1 MEFFKRTPNIDF
13 LGKRRYTYIIST
25 ILMVGSFLL
34 IALRGL
40 NLGIDFTGGVVVEV
54 SYPGV
59 ADHDRAREA
68 LAAAGFPDAQ
78 VQSFGTSRDLAVR
91 VEAPDDVDERGAPLV
106 NQVGQR
112 IQEALQK
119 ADPGV
124 QVRRTEVVGPQVG
137 RDLTEQGGLALL
149 FTFIGIL
156 MYVGFRF
163 EKKMAAGTVLAATH
177 DPIVILGFF
186 AATQMTFD
194 LSVLA
199 AVLAVIGYSIND
211 TVVVFDRVREV
222 LLGTRKG
229 TSNKDMLNLAV
240 NQTLSRT
247 LMTSFSVL
255 FVVLSLYFFGG
266 ETLKGFSIAIIVGVL
281 IGTYSSIFVAASLA
295 YDMKLKPQD
304 LMEIKKSDPELD
316 ALP

>member
-1 MEFFKRTPNIDF
+1 MEFFKRTPTIDF
-13 LGKRRYTYIIST
+13 LGKRRYTYVISAALMIGS
-25 ILMVGSFLL
+25 ILLVTF
-34 IALRGL
+34 RGL

-54 SYPGV
+54 SYPEV

-68 LAAAGFPDAQ
+68 LEAAGYPEAQ
-78 VQSFGTSRDLAVR
+78 VQAIGSSRDLMVR
-91 VEAPDDVDERGAPLV
+91 VMAPEGQNV
-106 NQVGQR
+106 NEIGTRV
-112 IQEALQK
+112 QEALRGL
-119 ADPGV
+119 DPDV
-124 QVRRTEVVGPQVG
+124 QVRRTDVVGPQVG
-137 RDLTEQGGLALL
+137 KDLTEQGGLALL

-186 AATQMTFD
+186 AATQLTFD

-222 LLGTRKG
+222 FLGTRKG
-229 TSNKDMLNLAV
+229 SPFQMLNLAV
-240 NQTLSRT
+240 NETLSRT

-255 FVVLSLYFFGG
+255 FVVVSLYLFGG
-266 ETLKGFSIAIIVGVL
+266 EALQGFSIAIIVGVL

-304 LMEIKKSDPELD
+304 LMDIKKSDPELD

>member
-13 LGKRRYTYIIST
+13 LGKRRYTYTIST

-34 IALRGL
+34 IAFRGL
-40 NLGIDFTGGVVVEV
+40 NFGIDFTGGVVVEV
-54 SYPGV
+54 SYPDV

-78 VQSFGTSRDLAVR
+78 VQSFGSSRDLMVR
-91 VEAPDDVDERGAPLV
+91 VEAPEGENV
-106 NQVGQR
+106 NQTGAR
-112 IQEALQK
+112 IQEALQTAEPK
-119 ADPGV
+119 V
-124 QVRRTEVVGPQVG
+124 EIRRTEAVGPQVG
-137 RDLTEQGGLALL
+137 KDLAEQGGLALL

-156 MYVGFRF
+156 FYVGFRF
-163 EKKMAAGTVLAATH
+163 EKKMATGTVLAATH

-186 AATQMTFD
+186 AATQLTFD

-222 LLGTRKG
+222 MLGTRRG
-229 TSNKDMLNLAV
+229 TSSRDMLNLAV

-255 FVVLSLYFFGG
+255 FVVVSLYVFGG

-281 IGTYSSIFVAASLA
+281 IGTYSSIFVAISLV
-295 YDMKLKPQD
+295 YDLKLKAQD
-304 LMEIKKSDPELD
+304 LMQIKKSDPELD

>member
-13 LGKRRYTYIIST
+13 LGNRRYTYIIST

-54 SYPGV
+54 SYPQV

-68 LAAAGFPDAQ
+68 LEAAGFPDAQ
-78 VQSFGTSRDLAVR
+78 VQSFGSSRDLIVR
-91 VEAPDDVDERGAPLV
+91 VMAPEGENV
-106 NQVGQR
+106 NQVGAR
-112 IQEALQK
+112 IQEALR
-119 ADPGV
+119 ASDPEA

-163 EKKMAAGTVLAATH
+163 EKKMAAGTVLAAIH

-222 LLGTRKG
+222 FLGTRKG
-229 TSNKDMLNLAV
+229 SPSEMINLAV

-255 FVVLSLYFFGG
+255 FVVVSLHLFGG

-295 YDMKLKPQD
+295 YDMKLKAQD
-304 LMEIKKSDPELD
+304 LMDIKKSDPELD

>member
-13 LGKRRYTYIIST
+13 LAKRRYTYTIST

-34 IALRGL
+34 IAFRGL
-40 NLGIDFTGGVVVEV
+40 NFGIDFTGGVVVEV
-54 SYPGV
+54 SYPDV

-78 VQSFGTSRDLAVR
+78 VQSFGSSRDLMVR
-91 VEAPDDVDERGAPLV
+91 VEAPEGENV
-106 NQVGQR
+106 NQTGAR
-112 IQEALQK
+112 IQEALQTAEPK
-119 ADPGV
+119 V
-124 QVRRTEVVGPQVG
+124 QIRRTEAVGPQVG
-137 RDLTEQGGLALL
+137 KDLAEQGGLALL

-156 MYVGFRF
+156 FYVGFRF
-163 EKKMAAGTVLAATH
+163 EKKMATGTVLAATH

-186 AATQMTFD
+186 AATQLTFD

-222 LLGTRKG
+222 MLGTRRG
-229 TSNKDMLNLAV
+229 TSSRDMLNLAV

-255 FVVLSLYFFGG
+255 FVVVSLYVFGG

-281 IGTYSSIFVAASLA
+281 IGTYSSIFVAISLV
-295 YDMKLKPQD
+295 YDLKLKAQD
-304 LMEIKKSDPELD
+304 LMQIKKSDPELD

>member
-1 MEFFKRTPNIDF
+1 VEFFKRTPTIDF
-13 LGKRRYTYIIST
+13 LGKRRLTYSFSA
-25 ILMVGSFLL
+25 ILMIGSFLL
-34 IALRGL
+34 ILLRGL

-54 SYPGV
+54 NYPQV
-59 ADHDRAREA
+59 ADQDRAREA
-68 LAAAGFPDAQ
+68 LAAAGYPNAQ
-78 VQSFGTSRDLAVR
+78 VQSFGTARDLIVR
-91 VEAPDDVDERGAPLV
+91 VIAPQGENV
-106 NQVGQR
+106 NQVGAK
-112 IQEALQK
+112 IQEALRGL
-119 ADPGV
+119 DPGA

-163 EKKMAAGTVLAATH
+163 EKKMAAGTVLAAIH

-186 AATQMTFD
+186 SATQMTFD
-194 LSVLA
+194 LAVLA

-222 LLGTRKG
+222 FLGTRKG
-229 TSNKDMLNLAV
+229 SPIEMLNLAV

-255 FVVLSLYFFGG
+255 FVVVSLYLFGG
-266 ETLKGFSIAIIVGVL
+266 ETLKGFSLAIIIGVV

-304 LMEIKKSDPELD
+304 LMDIKKSDPELD

>member
-13 LGKRRYTYIIST
+13 MGKRRVTYVISAL
-25 ILMVGSFLL
+25 LMIGSFVLL
-34 IALRGL
+34 GVRGL

-54 SYPGV
+54 SYPAA
-59 ADHDRAREA
+59 ADVDSARAA

-78 VQSFGTSRDLAVR
+78 VQAFGSSRDLAVR
-91 VEAPDDVDERGAPLV
+91 VAPKEGADI
-106 NQVGQR
+106 NQVGAAVGA
-112 IQEALQK
+112 ALR
-119 ADPGV
+119 AATAGV
-124 QVRRTEVVGPQVG
+124 EVRRTEVVGPQVG
-137 RDLTEQGGLALL
+137 RELTEQGGLAML
-149 FTFIGIL
+149 FTFIGVLI
-156 MYVGFRF
+156 YVGFRF
-163 EKKMAAGTVLAATH
+163 EKKMAAGTVLAAMH

-194 LSVLA
+194 LAVLA

-222 LLGTRKG
+222 FLLMRKS
-229 TSNKDMLNLAV
+229 TPTEVLNAAI

-255 FVVLSLYFFGG
+255 FVVVSLYLFGG
-266 ETLKGFSIAIIVGVL
+266 ETLKGFSVAIIVGVVV
-281 IGTYSSIFVAASLA
+281 GTYSSIFVAGALA
-295 YDMKLKPQD
+295 HDMGVKATD
-304 LMEIKKSDPELD
+304 LMDVKKSDPELD

>member
-1 MEFFKRTPNIDF
+1 MEFFRRTPNLDF
-13 LGKRRYTYIIST
+13 MGKRRITYVISLL
-25 ILMVGSFLL
+25 LMIMSFVLL
-34 IALRGL
+34 ATRGL

-54 SYPGV
+54 SYPN
-59 ADHDRAREA
+59 AANIDRAREA
-68 LAAAGFPDAQ
+68 LAQSGFADAQ
-78 VQSFGTSRDLAVR
+78 VQSFGSSRDLAVR
-91 VEAPDDVDERGAPLV
+91 VTPEQNEDITEVSRRVAAALG
-106 NQVGQR
+106 QV
-112 IQEALQK
+112 
-119 ADPGV
+119 DPGV

-137 RDLTEQGGLALL
+137 EDLTEQGGLAIL

-163 EKKMAAGTVLAATH
+163 EKKMAAGTVLAAMH

-186 AATQMTFD
+186 AATQLTFD

-222 LLGTRKG
+222 FREVRKA
-229 TSNKDMLNLAV
+229 TPSQILNTAL

-255 FVVLSLYFFGG
+255 FVVVSLYVFAG
-266 ETLKGFSIAIIVGVL
+266 ESLKGFSIAIIIGVL
-281 IGTYSSIFVAASLA
+281 VGTYSSIFVAGALA
-295 YDMKLKPQD
+295 LDMGVNSQD
-304 LMEIKKSDPELD
+304 LMPVKKDDPELD